1 MLDRPNWILWVLSI
15 RGQGAAPILLDQ
27 AEFFGIQAGMC
38 CLGRVDIFVLFKWKF
53 DEEIFILQ
61 KRVWMSELF
70 MYVYTT
76 LLQVFGDLL
85 EFSGASIMESSFW
98 VVENDLNSLLNFR
111 PWRRICS
118 LCALKNKS
126 KPIKR
131 SWPCSLLPV
140 TFIETMQ
147 SGKIHIL
154 IGFLEIDKVW
164 KFSYLLRWSTRGV
177 FPSIFWQDVWVYHSS
192 PCFCVWHPYGSNGPR
207 IFGG

>member
-1 MLDRPNWILWVLSI
+1 
-15 RGQGAAPILLDQ
+15 
-27 AEFFGIQAGMC
+27 MC

-111 PWRRICS
+111 P
-118 LCALKNKS
+118 
-126 KPIKR
+126 
-131 SWPCSLLPV
+131 
-140 TFIETMQ
+140 
-147 SGKIHIL
+147 
-154 IGFLEIDKVW
+154 
-164 KFSYLLRWSTRGV
+164 
-177 FPSIFWQDVWVYHSS
+177 
-192 PCFCVWHPYGSNGPR
+192 
-207 IFGG
+207 